1 MAVTCQTLK
10 PFTVY
15 LMAVVVWGWTP
26 RALYI
31 LSALQE
37 LHPQA
42 VYNLF
47 YRGLWKRTKQ
57 KSVTVL
63 MEKTLM

>member
-26 RALYI
+26 RA
-31 LSALQE
+31 
-37 LHPQA
+37 QA